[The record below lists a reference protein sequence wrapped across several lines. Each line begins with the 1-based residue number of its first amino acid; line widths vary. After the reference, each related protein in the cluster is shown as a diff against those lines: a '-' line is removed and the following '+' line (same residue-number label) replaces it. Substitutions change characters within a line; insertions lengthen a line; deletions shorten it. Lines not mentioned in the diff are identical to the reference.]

1 MAISSMM
8 SEWIA
13 AGLVSDIL
21 PRMYSKI
28 MGELL
33 KRFEADAKPLARR
46 LAEECVME
54 MAGPFRSPETMRS
67 AVEVRLKIND
77 EEWKRLIEDAK
88 EREEVETH

>member
-1 MAISSMM
+1 MAMSSMM

-13 AGLVSDIL
+13 AGMVKDLL
-21 PRMYSKI
+21 PKMYSKI

-33 KRFEADAKPLARR
+33 SRFEAEAKPLARR

-54 MAGPFRSPETMRS
+54 ITGPFRRPETLRNEL
-67 AVEVRLKIND
+67 EVRLKIND

-88 EREEVETH
+88 EREKVETH